1 MRAAVLAVVLGGG
14 VGVAHASPWQQKC
27 AALLDDARAKAV
39 AIEPAYKAVQATP
52 DGEGESQEHVKI
64 RLPRDV
70 AAPIV
75 LARRD
80 SKPAGSGAGGGSN
93 NTGWDTFEETTPSG
107 EYHLMLQRIDGAGSA
122 LLNLTIWKKPTAQ
135 KLADVFK
142 PALDACI
149 AAAGR

>member
-1 MRAAVLAVVLGGG
+1 MRAVVLAVVLGA
-14 VGVAHASPWQQKC
+14 GVAHASPWQERC
-27 AALLDDARAKAV
+27 TAVLEDARAKAA
-39 AIEPAYKAVQATP
+39 AIEPAYKHVQATQ

-64 RLPRDV
+64 RLPRDI

-80 SKPAGSGAGGGSN
+80 SKPAGSGGGSN

-107 EYHLMLQRIDGAGSA
+107 EYHLMLQRIDGGGSA
-122 LLNLTIWKKPTAQ
+122 LLNLTIWKKPVAQ

-149 AAAGR
+149 AAAAR

>member
-1 MRAAVLAVVLGGG
+1 MRAVVLGGG
-14 VGVAHASPWQQKC
+14 VAHGSPWQQRC
-27 AALLDDARAKAV
+27 SALLDDARVKAV
-39 AIEPAYKAVQATP
+39 AIEPAYKQVQATQ

-64 RLPRDV
+64 RLPRDI

-80 SKPAGSGAGGGSN
+80 SKPAGSGGGSN
-93 NTGWDTFEETTPSG
+93 NTGWDVYEETSPSG
-107 EYHLMLQRIDGAGSA
+107 EYHVMLQRIDGAGSA

-135 KLADVFK
+135 KLVDVFK

-149 AAAGR
+149 AAAR